1 MNVWKHLLEPATL
14 ILVGL
19 RCKESL
25 WYSIQYISRCH
36 IFTDWGH
43 ITENPELHVLLCH
56 LLPVA
61 AAPPASLW
69 NLLCW
74 LPAAVHSPENAVHP
88 IWYPGVRLRQL
99 DPRWNALCNVCA
111 IWQLL
116 IRRQYAHPLSG
127 LRIRPQS
134 EQRREKTKS
143 SWCNKLNSQFCS
155 WNETAAPRHA
165 TSKPFFFFSLCVCV
179 VGRCNS
185 RWGYLNNSWTNYHQI
200 SQSRNPT

>member
-1 MNVWKHLLEPATL
+1 MNVWKHLLEPAAL
-14 ILVGL
+14 ILVGP
-19 RCKESL
+19 RCK
-25 WYSIQYISRCH
+25 SIQYISRCH

-43 ITENPELHVLLCH
+43 LSASVAAAISLKMRSCIRSSVASSAAAAA
-56 LLPVA
+56 A

-74 LPAAVHSPENAVHP
+74 PPAAVHSPENAAHP
-88 IWYPGVRLRQL
+88 IWYPSVRLRQL
-99 DPRWNALCNVCA
+99 DLRWNALCNVCA

-127 LRIRPQS
+127 LRIRPLS

-143 SWCNKLNSQFCS
+143 SWCNKRNSQFCS

-165 TSKPFFFFSLCVCV
+165 TNKPFVFFLCVCV
-179 VGRCNS
+179 CVSVG
-185 RWGYLNNSWTNYHQI
+185 WGW
-200 SQSRNPT
+200 RF